1 MPQAAKNQVPGVLPP
16 AAASLSPV
24 ETARYTGEL
33 LESLRKIAARQG
45 QEMLAHLLEL
55 ARYEAQSLAN
65 PPSRPGG
72 SRPLKPTTPDC
83 PGAGHSVPP
92 VPVPAES

>member
-1 MPQAAKNQVPGVLPP
+1 MT
-16 AAASLSPV
+16 PV

-45 QEMLAHLLEL
+45 QRVLAHLLEL
-55 ARYEAQSLAN
+55 ARFEAQSLAA
-65 PPSRPGG
+65 G
-72 SRPLKPTTPDC
+72 SCGEAAPKTRTPDS
-83 PGAGHSVPP
+83 PDAGHTAPP